1 MNLGHEAGQVRDED
15 PLDMNCRGYGG
26 DLRRFVG
33 ANFRL
38 AATHLFHVPALT
50 VHGTA
55 AGALFV
61 AHGYAGQARHN
72 WSGCGEQ
79 EKDGDDAGETTHDC
93 LQYTSDGSGFWVAD
107 GW

>member
-1 MNLGHEAGQVRDED
+1 VNLLHKTRQVRDEN
-15 PLDMNCRGYGG
+15 PLDMNCRGYGC

-38 AATHLFHVPALT
+38 AATHLLHVPALT

-61 AHGYAGQARHN
+61 AHGYAGQAGHN
-72 WSGCGEQ
+72 GSGCGEQ
-79 EKDGDDAGETTHDC
+79 EEDRDDAGETTHDY
-93 LQYTSDGSGFWVAD
+93 L
-107 GW
+107 